1 MKLQIDSREDSVLS
15 KAVIDNCEKMNIPHK
30 KEWLEIGDY
39 VFDDVCFEA
48 KSTFDFL
55 QSVMSK
61 RLWNQIDNMDRAY
74 MNNIV
79 LVYGSMESAI
89 NKYVEHV
96 RQPFQTE
103 TTNLHRVARNKFYG
117 AFGKIILDLDC
128 NIIWTPSE
136 KVAAKLIAVVC
147 KMKPIDREVYI
158 PRIIKKRKITT
169 TDLRIDVLT
178 TIKGIS
184 EKKAK
189 LLIETYGS
197 IMEIGEASIKEL
209 TELEGFGAVLA
220 ERILNVLNSENK
232 QVM

>member
-15 KAVIDNCEKMNIPHK
+15 KAVIENCQKMNIQYE

-39 VFDDVCFEA
+39 IFDDVCFEA

-79 LVYGSMESAI
+79 IVHGSMESAI
-89 NKYVEHV
+89 NKYVENV
-96 RQPFQTE
+96 RKPFQTN
-103 TTNLHRVARNKFYG
+103 TANLHRVARNKFYG

-169 TDLRIDVLT
+169 TDLRIDILT
-178 TIKGIS
+178 TIKGVS

-189 LLIETYGS
+189 TLIEQYGS
-197 IMEIGEASIKEL
+197 IMEIGETSPEEIQK
-209 TELEGFGAVLA
+209 LEGFGAVLA
-220 ERILNVLNSENK
+220 ERIQNVLNSEEK
-232 QVM
+232 QVI

>member
-15 KAVIDNCEKMNIPHK
+15 KAVIENCQKMNIQYE

-39 VFDDVCFEA
+39 IFDDVCFEA

-79 LVYGSMESAI
+79 IVYGSITSAVD
-89 NKYVEHV
+89 KWVEHT
-96 RQPFQTE
+96 RKTFQTQ
-103 TTNLHRVARNKFYG
+103 NLNRHRIASNKFYG

-128 NIIWTPSE
+128 NIIWTPTE
-136 KVAAKLIAVVC
+136 IVAAKLIAVVC

-178 TIKGIS
+178 TIKGVS

-189 LLIETYGS
+189 KLIETYGS
-197 IMEIGEASIKEL
+197 IMEIGETSPKEIQKL
-209 TELEGFGAVLA
+209 DGFGAVLA
-220 ERILNVLNSENK
+220 ERIQNVLNSEDK
-232 QVM
+232 QVI

>member
-15 KAVIDNCEKMNIPHK
+15 KAVIENCQKMNIQYE

-39 VFDDVCFEA
+39 IFDDVCFEA

-79 LVYGSMESAI
+79 IVHGSMESAI
-89 NKYVEHV
+89 SKYVENV
-96 RQPFQTE
+96 RKPFQTN
-103 TTNLHRVARNKFYG
+103 TANLHRVARNKFYG

-169 TDLRIDVLT
+169 TDLRIDILT
-178 TIKGIS
+178 TIKGVS

-189 LLIETYGS
+189 ILIEQYGS
-197 IMEIGEASIKEL
+197 IMEIGETSPEEIQKL
-209 TELEGFGAVLA
+209 DGFGAVLA
-220 ERILNVLNSENK
+220 ERIQNVLNSEEK
-232 QVM
+232 QVI

>member
-15 KAVIDNCEKMNIPHK
+15 KAVIENCQKMNIQYE

-39 VFDDVCFEA
+39 IFDDVCFEA

-74 MNNIV
+74 VNNIV
-79 LVYGSMESAI
+79 IVHGSMESAI
-89 NKYVEHV
+89 NKWVEHT
-96 RQPFQTE
+96 RKPFQTNNH
-103 TTNLHRVARNKFYG
+103 NLYRVARNKFYG

-147 KMKPIDREVYI
+147 KMKPIDRDVYI

-169 TDLRIDVLT
+169 TDLRIDILT
-178 TIKGIS
+178 TIKGVS

-189 LLIETYGS
+189 KLIETYGS
-197 IMEIGEASIKEL
+197 IMEIGETSPEEIQKL
-209 TELEGFGAVLA
+209 DGFGAVLA
-220 ERILNVLNSENK
+220 ERIRNVLNSEEK
-232 QVM
+232 QVI